1 MKRLS
6 DVEAFDKLTKSEC
19 YQNTVN
25 SADKNKVN
33 KARAGTNPTT
43 PSSLIGQVAAE
54 LGLRAY
60 AAEQGQT
67 TPPPPPVDPPPPDNT
82 KKRYA
87 PRTHNTTSRGNARY
101 CMKPEYGVVDHGSY
115 FEDEMGVRYSKEP
128 SGLDDSGLRDD
139 SYIVPGLK
147 GSDSMD
153 GLEPC
158 DSYTIDGHTYPPYPG
173 DPYLQTGSYHR

>member
-54 LGLRAY
+54 LGLRAH

-67 TPPPPPVDPPPPDNT
+67 TPPPPPPPPDNT